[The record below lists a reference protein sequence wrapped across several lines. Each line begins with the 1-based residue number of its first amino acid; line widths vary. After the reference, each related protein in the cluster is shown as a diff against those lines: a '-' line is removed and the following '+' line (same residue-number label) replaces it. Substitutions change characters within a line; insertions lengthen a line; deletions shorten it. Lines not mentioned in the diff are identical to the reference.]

1 LRLIDNRSPI
11 GMGNRRQVFI
21 HPDHPDLCVK
31 IARNDHIRQSLDKR
45 GGIYRLMPTHWRD
58 DNWLEA
64 YAYRQKAL
72 RDDSSPAWRHVP
84 RLYGWQD
91 SDLGCG
97 LVFDF
102 YRTAQGQPAPSLQQ
116 VLQSGLSNEQLD
128 RALIELTQFLN
139 TTDVWMRH
147 PGPANIVLAA
157 DGRLKLIDC
166 LGTYN
171 MSYVVHH
178 FSVLRR
184 RRQVRHI
191 SYLHGAVTRMRQS
204 APLTAE

>member
-1 LRLIDNRSPI
+1 MPI
-11 GMGNRRQVFI
+11 GKKRYGMIHRRLGGMSHGFMAGRTVIWAAVWFLI
-21 HPDHPDLCVK
+21 FT
-31 IARNDHIRQSLDKR
+31 ARHR
-45 GGIYRLMPTHWRD
+45 G
-58 DNWLEA
+58 
-64 YAYRQKAL
+64 K
-72 RDDSSPAWRHVP
+72 
-84 RLYGWQD
+84 
-91 SDLGCG
+91 
-97 LVFDF
+97 
-102 YRTAQGQPAPSLQQ
+102 PAPSLQQ